1 MSQELNLRSFS
12 LVIFDLDGVIIDI
25 AKCLKKALIDGI
37 TKYSLDAKPDE
48 ILVDLAGLIEKLQ
61 ATPIPETI
69 LNAKELLDVEY
80 LNSANVTILKK
91 LRIAAYIYSQ
101 FKKNKDENAT
111 LYPRIERLLAN
122 LGKKKKLAML
132 TNNRKSSA
140 IKTLKKFGLD
150 QFFEEK
156 YIYGF
161 DETGKLKPE
170 PDGLLKILKDMRV
183 KADRAI
189 FIGDMVTDVIA
200 GNRAGVR
207 TICVTSGL
215 SQKEDLEREN
225 PYLLLKEVKDL
236 FPILGIE

>member
-1 MSQELNLRSFS
+1 MTHELNWRSFS
-12 LVIFDLDGVIIDI
+12 IVIFDLDGVIIDI
-25 AKCLKKALIDGI
+25 KDCLKKALDDGI
-37 TKYSLDAKPDE
+37 KKYSLSANAEE

-61 ATPIPETI
+61 ATPIPKTI

-80 LNSANVTILKK
+80 LNSKNPTVLKK
-91 LRIAAYIYSQ
+91 LQIATYIYSQ
-101 FKKNKDENAT
+101 FRKYKEQDAF
-111 LYPRIERLLAN
+111 LYPRAEELLKILAR
-122 LGKKKKLAML
+122 KKKIAML

-140 IKTLKKFGLD
+140 IKTLQKFGLD
-150 QFFEEK
+150 QYFEENRV
-156 YIYGF
+156 YGF

-207 TICVTSGL
+207 SVCIASGL
-215 SQKEDLEREN
+215 SKREDLEKEN
-225 PYLLLKEVKDL
+225 PYIMIDELQDL
-236 FPILGIE
+236 FNIWELE